1 MGVPSSN
8 WLSCGWRVGHRWR
21 TYFRCF
27 TGWPPHRAGC
37 AFGQGT
43 LALPNRSANSKLT
56 DLFSSPWK
64 TNDRHFDELIPGH
77 VCAAIGAVHRQWPR
91 WGLLTSLKRR
101 LISPIRQVVG
111 YIPAAVGGQKVKLAH
126 SGSTFRV
133 GPASL
138 KAWSG
143 WWRIIQIDQWGV
155 FFIGAI
161 LGMALPAILYTSA
174 LPAGTDMR
182 GLAVAAEQAAA
193 MAAQGG
199 ALLTFVIALMG
210 AWVLFKT
217 QLEIIEGTVR
227 AITDILWTG
236 STRIREWQDGDVRFV
251 YYSVMGIGV
260 FWGIV
265 ALSLTQPII
274 LLQLGANMAGVVFV
288 VSAVHVL
295 RVNTTLLPPE
305 LRPPMWR
312 RWRCCFCACSTASSC
327 ICGSWEESSPIPR
340 KAPCSTSLLT
350 WA

>member
-1 MGVPSSN
+1 M
-8 WLSCGWRVGHRWR
+8 
-21 TYFRCF
+21 
-27 TGWPPHRAGC
+27 
-37 AFGQGT
+37 
-43 LALPNRSANSKLT
+43 
-56 DLFSSPWK
+56 
-64 TNDRHFDELIPGH
+64 
-77 VCAAIGAVHRQWPR
+77 
-91 WGLLTSLKRR
+91 
-101 LISPIRQVVG
+101 VG

-350 WA
+350 WACDELHREGHASPRGMFGCVRAVPVHTGFNVYSARCGSCKAPVFSNHYPSSPDASLLRNPGGSP